1 MNYANIFA
9 KMFPERNFC
18 KVNMFPV
25 RKFQNAE
32 MFPVR
37 KFIVVCWLFPSTI
50 LIDNVTSPSI
60 STPRAICAARG
71 VMIQYLFYSDICLWY
86 NSLTP

>member
-18 KVNMFPV
+18 KAKMFPE
-25 RKFQNAE
+25 RKFQTLE

-37 KFIVVCWLFPSTI
+37 KFDTALLHTAFTH
-50 LIDNVTSPSI
+50 
-60 STPRAICAARG
+60 
-71 VMIQYLFYSDICLWY
+71 DIA
-86 NSLTP
+86 S

>member
-18 KVNMFPV
+18 KAKMFPE
-25 RKFQNAE
+25 RKFQTLE

-37 KFIVVCWLFPSTI
+37 KFDTALFHTAF
-50 LIDNVTSPSI
+50 T
-60 STPRAICAARG
+60 R
-71 VMIQYLFYSDICLWY
+71 DIA
-86 NSLTP
+86 S